1 MINANT
7 KSLSIYLHW
16 PFCLS
21 KCPYCDFASSVPR
34 DSYVYDDF
42 GKYLL
47 EDLKKSIGKINVESI
62 KTVFFGGGTPSLM
75 SAQSIENILGFLQN
89 NYTINSDA
97 EITLEANPGTF
108 DAQKMID
115 FRNAGINRLSLGIQS
130 FSDINLNFLG
140 RIYDSKQASIAA
152 ESVSKVF
159 TNFSVDLMYGY
170 ECQSIDSLEL
180 DLQTAVNFGCKHLS
194 CYQLTFEENTP
205 FYERLLNGQIKRI
218 EEDQEIYLYRYIN
231 EFLKNH
237 NIFRYEVSNYSVEGY
252 ESKHNLS
259 YWNYDDYF
267 GVGPGAHSRI
277 TAVNGRKNEIIK
289 ISDPY
294 EWSIS
299 LESSILRELTEE
311 EELQEIIITGL
322 RVSAGLNMQNVYK
335 RIPKNIVDGTLTL
348 NKLQF
353 LRNNE
358 FIENDLNKIQL
369 TEAGVIKLNSVIEF
383 LLS

>member
-1 MINANT
+1 MINANI

-21 KCPYCDFASSVPR
+21 KCPYCDFASSVLRNP
-34 DSYVYDDF
+34 YLYDNF

-47 EDLKKSIGKINVESI
+47 EDLKKSIKKINVESI

-75 SAQSIENILGFLQN
+75 YPKSIENILKFLRN
-89 NYTINSDA
+89 NYAINSDA

-130 FSDINLNFLG
+130 FSDVNLNFLG
-140 RIYDSKQASIAA
+140 RIYNSKQASIAT
-152 ESVSKVF
+152 EIVSKVF
-159 TNFSVDLMYGY
+159 TNFSIDLMYGY
-170 ECQSIDSLEL
+170 ECQNIDSFEL
-180 DLQTAVNFGCKHLS
+180 DLQTAVDFECKHLS

-205 FYERLLNGQIKRI
+205 FHDQLLGGGIKRI
-218 EEDQEIYLYRYIN
+218 QEDQEIYLYRYIN

-237 NIFRYEVSNYSVEGY
+237 NIFRYEVSNYSAEDY
-252 ESKHNLS
+252 KSQHNLS
-259 YWNYDDYF
+259 YWNYDDYL
-267 GVGPGAHSRI
+267 GIGPGAHSRI
-277 TAVNGRKNEIIK
+277 TAINGRKTEIIK

-294 EWSIS
+294 EWSIA
-299 LESSILRELTEE
+299 LENSVLRELTAE

-322 RVSAGLNMQNVYK
+322 RVSTGLNMQNIYK

-353 LRNNE
+353 LHNNN
-358 FIENDLNKIQL
+358 FIENDPNKIKL
-369 TEAGVIKLNSVIEF
+369 TEIGVIKLNSVIEF